1 MSVQKPSGVIVSH
14 LVAAAENNGIG
25 IKNQLP
31 WNLPNDFKYFKNKTW
46 GMPVIMGRK
55 TFESMDKLLP
65 GRVNVIITSN
75 KEWKREGAIVAHS
88 LPEAIEEA
96 CKTDCK
102 ELFIIGGGEIFRQS
116 MEITDRIYITR
127 VHAVIDADTFY
138 PTIDESIFKLVST
151 DPHPADEKHQYAYDF
166 QVWERMKS

>member
-1 MSVQKPSGVIVSH
+1 
-14 LVAAAENNGIG
+14 VAAAENNGIG

-88 LPEAIEEA
+88 LAEAIEEA

-116 MEITDRIYITR
+116 LDITDRIYLTR

-138 PTIDESIFKLVST
+138 PAIDENVFKLVST
-151 DPHPADEKHQYAYDF
+151 DPHPADEKHQYPYDF
-166 QVWERMKS
+166 QVWERSKP